1 MLLLVKYK
9 IANQLFQLNLKEVEK
24 NAGTISSFRIDL
36 SFSQQI
42 IYSSKVTVCTDQYI
56 YI

>member
-9 IANQLFQLNLKEVEK
+9 ITNQLFQLNLKEVEK

-56 YI
+56 